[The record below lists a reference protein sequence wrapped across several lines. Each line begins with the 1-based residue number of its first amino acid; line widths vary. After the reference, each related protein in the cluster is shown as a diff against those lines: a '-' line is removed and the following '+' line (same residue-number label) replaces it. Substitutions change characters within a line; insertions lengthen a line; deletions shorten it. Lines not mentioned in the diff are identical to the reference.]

1 MGARPPPWSGAFLC
15 LAWPWASL
23 LLSPESQIPGVSMP
37 NYVFPA
43 PPQAVLPIKGSDAVF
58 PVRRIFCVGR
68 NYAEHAIEMGSDPTR
83 EPPFYFTKPAD
94 AVVTGGADMP
104 YPSVTKSLH
113 HEMELVVAI
122 GVGGSDISIADA
134 LKHVWG
140 YCSGLDMTRR
150 DIQNEAKKTGRPWD
164 MGKGFDL
171 SAPMGPLIPA
181 AGFDPSKGKIE
192 LRVNGR
198 VTQTSDLAKL
208 IWSVPEVIANLSQL
222 VALAPGDLIMTGTPE
237 GVAAVVRGDVL
248 EGFVEGVG
256 EVKTTIV

>member
-1 MGARPPPWSGAFLC
+1 MPEYVIPPA
-15 LAWPWASL
+15 AIA
-23 LLSPESQIPGVSMP
+23 
-37 NYVFPA
+37 A
-43 PPQAVLPIKGSDAVF
+43 LPIAGSNALF

-94 AVVTGGADMP
+94 AVVIGGADMP
-104 YPSVTKSLH
+104 YPTVTKSLH

-122 GVGGSDISIADA
+122 GTGGTNISIEDA

-140 YCSGLDMTRR
+140 YCCGLDMTRR

-171 SAPMGPLIPA
+171 SAPMGPLVPA
-181 AGFDPSKGKIE
+181 NGFDPSKGRIE
-192 LRVNGR
+192 LKVNGR

-248 EGFVEGVG
+248 EGMVEGVG
-256 EVKTTIV
+256 EVRTTIV

>member
-1 MGARPPPWSGAFLC
+1 MPEYVIPPA
-15 LAWPWASL
+15 AIA
-23 LLSPESQIPGVSMP
+23 
-37 NYVFPA
+37 A
-43 PPQAVLPIKGSDAVF
+43 LPIAGSNVLF

-94 AVVTGGADMP
+94 AVVIGGADMP
-104 YPSVTKSLH
+104 YPTVTKSLH

-122 GVGGSDISIADA
+122 GTGGTNISIEDA

-140 YCSGLDMTRR
+140 YCCGLDMTRR

-171 SAPMGPLIPA
+171 SAPMGPLVPA
-181 AGFDPSKGKIE
+181 NGFDPSKGRIE
-192 LRVNGR
+192 LKVNGR

-248 EGFVEGVG
+248 EGMVEGVG

>member
-1 MGARPPPWSGAFLC
+1 MPDYVIPPPAIS
-15 LAWPWASL
+15 
-23 LLSPESQIPGVSMP
+23 
-37 NYVFPA
+37 
-43 PPQAVLPIKGSDAVF
+43 AVPIQGGSAMF

-94 AVVTGGADMP
+94 ALLINGADMP

-122 GVGGSDISIADA
+122 GRGGKNIAIADA
-134 LKHVWG
+134 LAHVWG
-140 YCSGLDMTRR
+140 YCAGLDMTRR

-171 SAPMGPLIPA
+171 SAPMGALIPA
-181 AGFDPSKGKIE
+181 GGFDPSKGKIE
-192 LRVNGR
+192 LKVNGK
-198 VTQTSDLAKL
+198 VTQVSDLSKL
-208 IWSVPEVIANLSQL
+208 IWSVPEVIANLSEL
-222 VALAPGDLIMTGTPE
+222 VELAPGDLIMTGTPE

-256 EVKTTIV
+256 EIRTRIV

>member
-1 MGARPPPWSGAFLC
+1 MPEYVVPPPAIS
-15 LAWPWASL
+15 
-23 LLSPESQIPGVSMP
+23 
-37 NYVFPA
+37 
-43 PPQAVLPIKGSDAVF
+43 AVPIKGSSAMF

-94 AVVTGGADMP
+94 ALVINGADMP

-122 GVGGSDISIADA
+122 GTGGKNIAVADA

-140 YCSGLDMTRR
+140 YCAGLDMTRR

-171 SAPMGPLIPA
+171 SAPMGALIPA

-192 LRVNGR
+192 LKVNGK
-198 VTQTSDLAKL
+198 VTQVSDLSKL
-208 IWSVPEVIANLSQL
+208 IWSVPEVIANLSEL
-222 VALAPGDLIMTGTPE
+222 VELAPGDLIMAGTPE

-248 EGFVEGVG
+248 EGFVEGPG
-256 EVKTTIV
+256 GTRLEIKTKIV

>member
-1 MGARPPPWSGAFLC
+1 MPEYVIPPA
-15 LAWPWASL
+15 AIA
-23 LLSPESQIPGVSMP
+23 
-37 NYVFPA
+37 A
-43 PPQAVLPIKGSDAVF
+43 LPIAGSNVLF

-94 AVVTGGADMP
+94 AVVIGGADMP
-104 YPSVTKSLH
+104 YPTVTKSLH

-122 GVGGSDISIADA
+122 GTGGTNISIEDA

-140 YCSGLDMTRR
+140 YCCGLDMTRR

-171 SAPMGPLIPA
+171 SAPMGPLVPA
-181 AGFDPSKGKIE
+181 NGFDPSKGRIE
-192 LRVNGR
+192 LKVNGR

-248 EGFVEGVG
+248 EGMVEGVG
-256 EVKTTIV
+256 EVRTTIV